1 MLLSTS
7 VLRRTET
14 ILNERWGGGGQVL
27 HGEFFVAP
35 FYRLWLPVKPYLVL
49 AVLVV
54 GLKYFHTE
62 KACQDGGTLSSVIAQ
77 P

>member
-1 MLLSTS
+1 MSAGEEAARSFMVSSLSHHS
-7 VLRRTET
+7 
-14 ILNERWGGGGQVL
+14 
-27 HGEFFVAP
+27 
-35 FYRLWLPVKPYLVL
+35 YRLWLPVKPYLVL